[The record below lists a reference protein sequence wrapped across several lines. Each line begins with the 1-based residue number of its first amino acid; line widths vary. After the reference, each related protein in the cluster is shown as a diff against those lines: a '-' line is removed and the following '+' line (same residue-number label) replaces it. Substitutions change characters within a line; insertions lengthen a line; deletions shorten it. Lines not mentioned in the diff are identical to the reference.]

1 MHAGGCRLQ
10 GCEVVR
16 WLHLSVAV
24 SLGSRQARA
33 VLVLFQALRQVT
45 RKEMVSPKG
54 AVKDCHL
61 LVAGSFVLAALL
73 ALVFEIGKST
83 TT

>member
-1 MHAGGCRLQ
+1 M
-10 GCEVVR
+10 
-16 WLHLSVAV
+16 
-24 SLGSRQARA
+24 
-33 VLVLFQALRQVT
+33 LFQALRQVT